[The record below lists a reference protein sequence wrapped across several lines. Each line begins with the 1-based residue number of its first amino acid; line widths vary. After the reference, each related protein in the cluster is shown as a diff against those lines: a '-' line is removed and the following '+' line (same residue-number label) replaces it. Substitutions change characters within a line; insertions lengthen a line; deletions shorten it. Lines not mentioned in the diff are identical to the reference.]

1 MRKTDISAAAGMISP
16 FFTYACIMVAIGSWK
31 QFSWTD
37 NALSDLGVQ
46 SGITA
51 PVFNIGLIVGG
62 ILFVV
67 FAAGMFRYMGKNVVG
82 KAASVLLAV
91 ACIALVCIGIF
102 NENFHPTHYIVSVML
117 FVFLPISML
126 TFVGAFWMEGKRKL
140 SLFTLGLGL
149 FAAAVWVLQLTLNY
163 VPHVA
168 IPEFTSGLAGSI
180 WVIVLSWQMLK
191 KPETP
196 SYLPAKSR

>member
-1 MRKTDISAAAGMISP
+1 MRKTEIAAAAGLISP

-31 QFSWTD
+31 PFSWTN

-51 PVFNIGLIVGG
+51 PVFNSGLIIGG
-62 ILFVV
+62 ILFAV
-67 FAAGMFRYMGKNVVG
+67 FAAGMFLYMGKNVVG
-82 KAASVLLAV
+82 KAAAVLLVV

-102 NENFHPTHYIVSVML
+102 NENFRPTHYIVSVML

-126 TFVGAFWMEGKRKL
+126 TFVGAFWLEGKRKL
-140 SLFTLGLGL
+140 SLFTLGLAL
-149 FAAAVWVLQLTLNY
+149 FAAAVWVLQFTVNY

-168 IPEFTSGLAGSI
+168 IPEFTSGLAGSV
-180 WVIVLSWQMLK
+180 WVLTLSWLMLK
-191 KPETP
+191 KSATQEKP
-196 SYLPAKSR
+196 